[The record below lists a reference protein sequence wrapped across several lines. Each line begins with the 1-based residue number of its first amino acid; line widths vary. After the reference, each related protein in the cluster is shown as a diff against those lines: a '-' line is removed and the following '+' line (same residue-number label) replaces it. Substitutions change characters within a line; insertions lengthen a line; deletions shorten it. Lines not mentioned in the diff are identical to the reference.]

1 MDYIKCSGGSILR
14 NVQLRGGSCL
24 SWKLIYFHFYLV
36 SFIKLKTDNV
46 EGINFT
52 LLKV

>member
-1 MDYIKCSGGSILR
+1 MQRWKYFKKCAGF
-14 NVQLRGGSCL
+14 VVEVVK

-46 EGINFT
+46 EGIKFT